1 MKIIA
6 LADTHIKAGSIIE
19 QLPSDPVSLIKA
31 ADMVIHAGDFVTK
44 LAYDELR
51 GICRLEAVHGNM
63 DEAAPM

>member
-6 LADTHIKAGSIIE
+6 L
-19 QLPSDPVSLIKA
+19 

-51 GICRLEAVHGNM
+51 GICRLLAVHGNM